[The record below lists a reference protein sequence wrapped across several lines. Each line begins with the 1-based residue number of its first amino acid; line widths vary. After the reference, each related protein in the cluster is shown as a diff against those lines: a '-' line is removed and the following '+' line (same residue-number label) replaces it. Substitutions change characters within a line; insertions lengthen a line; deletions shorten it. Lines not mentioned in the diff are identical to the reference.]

1 MGKQP
6 GRVYAAD
13 LAREL
18 GMNEKVARA
27 KLREAGFKGPYFEKD
42 RKKLISALLKIN
54 RHTSQ

>member
-13 LAREL
+13 LARAL

-27 KLREAGFKGPYFEKD
+27 KLREAGFRTPYREKD
-42 RKKLISALLKIN
+42 RAKLIAALKK
-54 RHTSQ
+54 

>member
-6 GRVYAAD
+6 GRIYAAD

-27 KLREAGFKGPYFEKD
+27 ELRKAGLKGPYFEKD
-42 RKKLISALLKIN
+42 RKKLLVALK
-54 RHTSQ
+54 RTQD

>member
-6 GRVYAAD
+6 GRIYAAD

-27 KLREAGFKGPYFEKD
+27 KLRGAGFKGPYKEKD
-42 RKKLISALLKIN
+42 RAKLIALLKK
-54 RHTSQ
+54 

>member
-27 KLREAGFKGPYFEKD
+27 KLREAGFKRPYFEKD
-42 RKKLISALLKIN
+42 RKKLIAALKQRTN
-54 RHTSQ
+54 